1 MTLEQ
6 IVEMAIP
13 ISQRECYMNRAKKE
27 WMRKQAIERLMQ
39 WKDEEVK
46 KTFKYREDPA
56 KYYEET

>member
-27 WMRKQAIERLMQ
+27 WMRKQTIERLMQ
-39 WKDEEVK
+39 WKEQEIK
-46 KTFKYREDPA
+46 KELKQQEIPSY
-56 KYYEET
+56 